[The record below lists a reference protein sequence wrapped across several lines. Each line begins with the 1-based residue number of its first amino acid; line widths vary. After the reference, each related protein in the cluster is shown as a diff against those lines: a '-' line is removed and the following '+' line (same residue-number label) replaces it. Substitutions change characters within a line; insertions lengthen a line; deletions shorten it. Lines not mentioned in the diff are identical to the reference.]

1 MALKVAFSNFWPGFD
16 PFSNFFL
23 HVISLATTKTVE
35 VVELENAQLVIR
47 SCFPNIQVPSI
58 TKIRSKQIN
67 WFFTGENL
75 RPLKNVYDLNLSF
88 DLSKHSNSF
97 RLPLWWLYLD
107 WTLSPTSDHISDS
120 RLNPYV
126 LHLPRRLSK
135 ESTNNVS
142 AFIGNMTKL
151 RMETISSVPSSI
163 SFTGFGSAFNNPVDT
178 KLKYRGQFDF
188 NLCFENS
195 YFPGYH
201 TEKMVQAWA
210 MESVPLYFGAK
221 TVMLDFNRD
230 CFINLSDFSTI
241 SNFWSHV
248 ASLTRKEQELIINS
262 PLIKDPLTLKPLIA
276 LFRERLPV

>member
-1 MALKVAFSNFWPGFD
+1 
-16 PFSNFFL
+16 
-23 HVISLATTKTVE
+23 
-35 VVELENAQLVIR
+35 
-47 SCFPNIQVPSI
+47 
-58 TKIRSKQIN
+58 
-67 WFFTGENL
+67 
-75 RPLKNVYDLNLSF
+75 
-88 DLSKHSNSF
+88 
-97 RLPLWWLYLD
+97 
-107 WTLSPTSDHISDS
+107 
-120 RLNPYV
+120 
-126 LHLPRRLSK
+126 
-135 ESTNNVS
+135 
-142 AFIGNMTKL
+142 MTKL